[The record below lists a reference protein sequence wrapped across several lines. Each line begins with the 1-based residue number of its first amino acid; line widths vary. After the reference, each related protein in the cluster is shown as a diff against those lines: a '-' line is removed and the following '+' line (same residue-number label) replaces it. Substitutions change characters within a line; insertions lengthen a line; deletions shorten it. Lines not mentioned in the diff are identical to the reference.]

1 MLSVCGGYILFI
13 SRNIDQKK
21 KQLAEAE
28 VAEMAEAEMAE
39 AEAG

>member
-1 MLSVCGGYILFI
+1 MLSIYGVIFNLFPEILI
-13 SRNIDQKK
+13 K

-28 VAEMAEAEMAE
+28 VAE

>member
-1 MLSVCGGYILFI
+1 MLSVCGCYILFI

-28 VAEMAEAEMAE
+28 MAEVEMAE